1 MSKNKTIKRTV
12 QVSDIIYKIAEKEL
26 GYEFTDQIG
35 IKATAKVMST
45 LTKAFNIGF
54 ETGYLMNK

>member
-1 MSKNKTIKRTV
+1 MSKNKTIERTV

-26 GYEFTDQIG
+26 GYELTDEIG
-35 IKATAKVMST
+35 VKATAKVMQA